1 MPGALTASEQVEY
14 FRMLAERCRGLA
26 ERTSTTES
34 KLLYLRRA
42 LDYEQQAE
50 AVITGITEAP
60 SIDAAASMQHR
71 YPIRPR

>member
-42 LDYEQQAE
+42 LDYEHQ
-50 AVITGITEAP
+50 
-60 SIDAAASMQHR
+60 AAAVLDGAPEAR
-71 YPIRPR
+71 PISATRSKS